1 MPSRDLGLRAKVESM
16 AAGVGSPLVWLAV
29 LSLSTSGCAA
39 LKVEPWDRDLL
50 AEEKMQFAPSAVENE
65 IDQHIYFSKEASTGG
80 SGVGGGGCGCN

>member
-1 MPSRDLGLRAKVESM
+1 MPSRSPGLGARVRFKLSAI
-16 AAGVGSPLVWLAV
+16 GSPLVWLAV
-29 LSLSTSGCAA
+29 FSLGSSGCAA

-50 AEEKMQFAPSAVENE
+50 AEEKMQLAPSAVENE